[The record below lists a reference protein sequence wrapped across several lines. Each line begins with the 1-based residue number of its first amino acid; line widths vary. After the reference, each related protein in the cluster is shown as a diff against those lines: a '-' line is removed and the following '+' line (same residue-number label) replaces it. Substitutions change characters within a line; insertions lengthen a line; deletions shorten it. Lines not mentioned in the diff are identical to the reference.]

1 MTLRFTDWGAF
12 FIMAQ
17 ITCKIENKF
26 GIHARPASAI
36 VKTASKYESE
46 IHIEKDSQKVSAK
59 SIMGLMMLAASYG
72 TTLTIHA
79 EGPDES
85 EALSELE
92 QLFFSKFGEE

>member
-1 MTLRFTDWGAF
+1 MGWSAF

-36 VKTASKYESE
+36 VKTASKYQAD
-46 IHIEKDSQKVSAK
+46 IHIEKDTQRVSAK
-59 SIMGLMMLAASYG
+59 SIMGLMMLAAAHG

-85 EALSELE
+85 EALTALEEL
-92 QLFFSKFGEE
+92 FINKFGEE